1 MKRFFLL
8 LVLGSLFTQVVE
20 GQVKSITLVSDQNRE
35 QDVFV
40 PISKYIQNG
49 DAERLSAWFAPNL
62 EMDILGKNIVCSKQQ
77 ARQIIRE
84 FFNEYSPK
92 SFVIAYRSGKAPMK
106 YAIGNLSAGGSK
118 FRVTL
123 YVKTQ
128 QEGNFIQQLRIENE

>member
-1 MKRFFLL
+1 MKRSFILL
-8 LVLGSLFTQVVE
+8 IILFVTSWALPAAQ
-20 GQVKSITLVSDQNRE
+20 E

-62 EMDILGKNIVCSKQQ
+62 EIDILGVSNVCSRQQ
-77 ARQIIRE
+77 AKQILKE

-92 SFVIAYRSGKAPMK
+92 IFEVAYKSGKAPMK
-106 YAIGNLSAGGSK
+106 YAIGNLNAGGTK

-123 YVKTQ
+123 FVKTQ
-128 QEGNFIQQLRIENE
+128 QEGNYIQQFRIERE